1 MNIINTILGTPLA
14 FIIDAAYRLTGS
26 YGIAIIVFA
35 IIVRIILFP
44 LIAVAHNNSI
54 RFLRVQPELQRLKLN
69 YAGDKEKLGEEQYQ
83 LFKRAKYSPLMGIIP
98 ILLQLI
104 IIVGVMQVLLNPPA
118 VDLTFLGLEL
128 DAVPSLVNPSTALL
142 VPVLS
147 GIAAT
152 AFCLVQNAISPAMLT
167 QSKKTN
173 LGMTLFIIALSV
185 YFGLMLP
192 VGVGIYWTVGNLL
205 GIVVVVLLDFLFN
218 PKKLAPE
225 AIAYIDANRK
235 TPEELR
241 KEKTE
246 RKRLRA
252 REKQDIVRF
261 RAAKKELVF
270 YALTGGQYKYYKNII
285 EYLLGNAD
293 IKIHYLTNDPNDSL
307 FKQENANLIMYYAS
321 QQKTISLMLNLDADV
336 LATTVP
342 DLQSYH
348 MKRSIKRDDIEYI
361 YIQHTVAS
369 VHLTLREKSL
379 DYFDTILCVG
389 PHQVSELRRREEMTK
404 LPQRKLIK
412 AGYGVYD
419 QLLESYKTIS
429 NIVNARPK
437 ILIAPSW
444 QADNI
449 LDLCIDDMLESL
461 IGNGYN
467 IIVRPHP
474 QYVRLYPER
483 MDALVERYSNHK
495 LQNAENDGGRVRRE
509 VGEVEFELDFAGN
522 QSIFT
527 SDLLIT
533 DWSNIAFE
541 FSYTTLKPSVFV
553 NTPMKVMNPNYE
565 QYNLEVVDISLR
577 DKVGISVDIDEM
589 KNFDVTVKKLLAEK
603 NEYKERINQVV
614 EQYLYHP
621 GRNGEAGGKYIEA
634 QIIKNK

>member
-1 MNIINTILGTPLA
+1 
-14 FIIDAAYRLTGS
+14 
-26 YGIAIIVFA
+26 
-35 IIVRIILFP
+35 
-44 LIAVAHNNSI
+44 
-54 RFLRVQPELQRLKLN
+54 
-69 YAGDKEKLGEEQYQ
+69 
-83 LFKRAKYSPLMGIIP
+83 
-98 ILLQLI
+98 
-104 IIVGVMQVLLNPPA
+104 
-118 VDLTFLGLEL
+118 
-128 DAVPSLVNPSTALL
+128 
-142 VPVLS
+142 
-147 GIAAT
+147 
-152 AFCLVQNAISPAMLT
+152 
-167 QSKKTN
+167 
-173 LGMTLFIIALSV
+173 
-185 YFGLMLP
+185 
-192 VGVGIYWTVGNLL
+192 
-205 GIVVVVLLDFLFN
+205 
-218 PKKLAPE
+218 
-225 AIAYIDANRK
+225 
-235 TPEELR
+235 
-241 KEKTE
+241 
-246 RKRLRA
+246 
-252 REKQDIVRF
+252 
-261 RAAKKELVF
+261 
-270 YALTGGQYKYYKNII
+270 
-285 EYLLGNAD
+285 
-293 IKIHYLTNDPNDSL
+293 
-307 FKQENANLIMYYAS
+307 
-321 QQKTISLMLNLDADV
+321 
-336 LATTVP
+336 
-342 DLQSYH
+342 
-348 MKRSIKRDDIEYI
+348 
-361 YIQHTVAS
+361 
-369 VHLTLREKSL
+369 
-379 DYFDTILCVG
+379 
-389 PHQVSELRRREEMTK
+389 MTK